1 MIDPVERFTVLYDR
15 HYRNVLGY
23 VLLRAEQGAAEDV
36 VSETFLV
43 AWRRLDDLPDPV
55 LPWLLGVARNLLHK
69 QYDSGRRR
77 QVLAERIIAATTLGD
92 LAGPDVAE
100 NVVEREAAR
109 AVLSARRSR
118 PRSAPMPRTPTGAGV
133 ARTSHVSPPRPVPP
147 AAATVASRPYATG
160 DRCCSSPV
168 PPRSRSAWG
177 RWRTRSV
184 AGRRDRPGGR
194 RPRCGTRR
202 SSRS

>member
-23 VLLRAEQGAAEDV
+23 ALLRADQDAAEDV

-43 AWRRLDDLPDPV
+43 AWRRLDALPDPV

-77 QVLAERIIAATTLGD
+77 QVLAERIIAATTPRD

-100 NVVEREAAR
+100 KVVERDAAR
-109 AVLSARRSR
+109 AVLSALNEKDVEAIVLTTWYGLS
-118 PRSAPMPRTPTGAGV
+118 PREAARVIGCSAPTFTVRV
-133 ARTSHVSPPRPVPP
+133 HRARKRLAKTLQADTAPPVP
-147 AAATVASRPYATG
+147 A
-160 DRCCSSPV
+160 DR
-168 PPRSRSAWG
+168 
-177 RWRTRSV
+177 
-184 AGRRDRPGGR
+184 GRRVAMAREE
-194 RPRCGTRR
+194 TR
-202 SSRS
+202 

>member
-77 QVLAERIIAATTLGD
+77 QVLAERITAATTPGD

-100 NVVEREAAR
+100 NVVERDSAR
-109 AVLSARRSR
+109 AVLSALSEKDVEAVVLTTWYGLS
-118 PRSAPMPRTPTGAGV
+118 PREAARVVGCSATTFTVRVHRARKRL
-133 ARTSHVSPPRPVPP
+133 ARTLYADTAPPP
-147 AAATVASRPYATG
+147 A
-160 DRCCSSPV
+160 
-168 PPRSRSAWG
+168 G
-177 RWRTRSV
+177 R
-184 AGRRDRPGGR
+184 GRRVAMVHEE
-194 RPRCGTRR
+194 TR
-202 SSRS
+202 